1 MRRKGNEGN
10 ERKTFMNKHIEKLR
24 SDFIGQ
30 IKDIIAQAQNN
41 AVRAID
47 YQRVLM
53 YWNIGKT
60 IIEEEQQGKER
71 AEYGTYLIRSLSEEL
86 KPDYGTSFSVRQL
99 ELSR

>member
-1 MRRKGNEGN
+1 
-10 ERKTFMNKHIEKLR
+10 MNKHIEKLR

-60 IIEEEQQGKER
+60 IIEEDSRGKNGRNTE
-71 AEYGTYLIRSLSEEL
+71 LI
-86 KPDYGTSFSVRQL
+86 
-99 ELSR
+99 